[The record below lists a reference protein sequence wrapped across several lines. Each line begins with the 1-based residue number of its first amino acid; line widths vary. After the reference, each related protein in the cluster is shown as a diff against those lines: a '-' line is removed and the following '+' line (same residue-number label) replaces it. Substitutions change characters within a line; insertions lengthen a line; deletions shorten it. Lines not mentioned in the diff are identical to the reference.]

1 MLAAMSDD
9 VIEQVKA
16 GQRRVWS
23 AGSYP
28 AIAKIIAGVG
38 ELTVTRAGVQPGD
51 ELLDVAAGDGNVAV
65 PAAAAGAKVTALDL
79 TPELFDS
86 GRARCAEAGV
96 EVDWVEGDA
105 ESLPF
110 DDASFDRVTS
120 NFGAMFAP
128 RHAVAAAEMVRVCR
142 PGGTVV
148 MTTWSADGFNGRL
161 FGMLGRH
168 LPPPPPGVQGPVLWG
183 DEAHARE
190 MFGAAGVEIEIAR
203 DVVDTRGDTVDGF
216 MTEFLANFGPLV
228 LARPALEQSGG
239 WGPLLD
245 DYRAL
250 VDGANTKTDGSLQYD
265 AEYLIITARP

>member
-1 MLAAMSDD
+1 MSD
-9 VIEQVKA
+9 VIAEIKA

-38 ELTVTRAGVQPGD
+38 ELTVQRVGVQAGD
-51 ELLDVAAGDGNVAV
+51 DMLDVAAGDGNVAV
-65 PAAAAGAKVTALDL
+65 PAAVAGANVTALDL

-86 GRARCAEAGV
+86 GRARCTEAGV
-96 EVDWVEGDA
+96 EVTWIEGDA
-105 ESLPF
+105 ENLPF

-128 RHAVAAAEMVRVCR
+128 RHAIAAAEMVRVCK

-148 MTTWSADGFNGRL
+148 MTTWSADGFNGEL
-161 FGMLGRH
+161 FKMLGRH
-168 LPPPPPGVQGPVLWG
+168 LPPPPPGVEGPVLWG
-183 DEAHARE
+183 DEAHVRE
-190 MFGAAGVEIEIAR
+190 MFAQAGVEAEIAR
-203 DVVDTRGDTVDGF
+203 DSVDTRGETVDGF
-216 MTEFLANFGPLV
+216 MAEFLQNFGPLV

-239 WGPLLD
+239 WEPLLA

-250 VDGANTKTDGSLQYD
+250 IDGANTKTDGSLQYD
-265 AEYLIITARP
+265 AEYLIVTARP

>member
-1 MLAAMSDD
+1 MSDD
-9 VIEQVKA
+9 VIEQAKA

-28 AIAKIIAGVG
+28 TIAKIIAGVG
-38 ELTVTRAGVQPGD
+38 ELTVTRAGVQAGD
-51 ELLDVAAGDGNVAV
+51 DVLDVAAGDGNVAI
-65 PAAAAGAKVTALDL
+65 PAAQAGANVTALDL
-79 TPELFDS
+79 TPELFES
-86 GRARCAEAGV
+86 GRARAAEAGV
-96 EVDWVEGDA
+96 EVEWVQGDA

-128 RHAVAAAEMVRVCR
+128 RHAVAAAEMVRVCK

-148 MTTWSADGFNGRL
+148 MTTWSIEGFNGKL
-161 FGMLGRH
+161 FEMLGRH
-168 LPPPPPGVQGPVLWG
+168 MPPPPPGVQGPPLWG

-190 MFGAAGVEIEIAR
+190 MFAQAGVEAQIDR

-216 MTEFLANFGPLV
+216 IDEFLKNFGPLV
-228 LARPALEQSGG
+228 LARPALEAQGG
-239 WGPLLD
+239 WDPLLA

-250 VDGANTKTDGSLQYD
+250 IDGANTKTDGSLQYD
-265 AEYLIITARP
+265 AEYLIVTARP